1 MGYGEHLADLE
12 LGLDIFTDIL
22 GCERAGDGLE
32 RCKVKLLTLAFERF
46 FFSLIC
52 VQRPEKFL
60 DPSAS
65 AGEEPYIMSPGPIR
79 SLHF

>member
-32 RCKVKLLTLAFERF
+32 RCKVKLLTLALHV
-46 FFSLIC
+46 FSSLVS

-65 AGEEPYIMSPGPIR
+65 AGEEPHIMSSGPIR
-79 SLHF
+79 ILHS